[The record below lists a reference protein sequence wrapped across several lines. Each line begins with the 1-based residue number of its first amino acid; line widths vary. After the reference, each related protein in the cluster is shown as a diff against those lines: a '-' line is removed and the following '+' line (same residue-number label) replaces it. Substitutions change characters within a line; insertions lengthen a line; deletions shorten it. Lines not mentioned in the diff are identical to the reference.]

1 MFCRLVD
8 GMPQTV
14 ETGSILS
21 ENDLRNM
28 ISYRFHGCCID
39 CSACRQNIPQQP
51 ICYVFIFRCNICIY
65 IYIYMYM
72 CIYIYTLISF
82 QFLCYILSFMHFVYI
97 SQVNLSNMFS
107 YMYTY
112 IYIYYIKLGYSTAL
126 FGLGIMSWNGVH
138 IYDSTMSKMDQQ
150 SSWDFWG
157 TFVKHVKHGSD
168 K

>member
-51 ICYVFIFRCNICIY
+51 ICYVFIFRCNIC

>member
-1 MFCRLVD
+1 LHSLTDFIHRLVFRMFCRLVD

-65 IYIYMYM
+65 IYIYVYVY
-72 CIYIYTLISF
+72 IYIYTLISF

-112 IYIYYIKLGYSTAL
+112 IYILYKIGLQYSIIRFRNYVLKWCTYI
-126 FGLGIMSWNGVH
+126 
-138 IYDSTMSKMDQQ
+138 
-150 SSWDFWG
+150 
-157 TFVKHVKHGSD
+157 
-168 K
+168 